1 MNQLNVQ
8 DFEKAFSDPVPVN
21 GNVLVEIVQKDS
33 TRTTKGGIIVNEE
46 NLGVVNPYLLVLD
59 IAKDVDIPSL
69 AVSDIIQ
76 ISSTR
81 VNHFIGRDM
90 RAFGLVSAKD
100 ISAIHKHIEG
110 KKVKI
115 TKPEEK
121 VESKIIG
128 ANGSIV

>member
-46 NLGVVNPYLLVLD
+46 NLGVVNPYLLVLS
-59 IAKDVDIPSL
+59 ISEDVDMPDL
-69 AVSDIIQ
+69 AIEDIIQ

-81 VNHFIGRDM
+81 VNHFIGKDM

-100 ISAIHKHIEG
+100 ISAIHKHIVG

-121 VESKIIG
+121 VESKILG